1 MHPGITLADISIRRE
16 LQPGDLGFIAYMH
29 AKLYAK
35 EMGYG
40 INFEGYVLDGLG
52 EFAHQYDPAK
62 DSVWIC
68 EHEGRIIGSLVGFH
82 RNTEIQ
88 FRYFIFLPE
97 YRGIGLGNYLMNEF
111 MKYAKASGCK
121 HTYLWTTTEQA
132 AAIYLYKKFG
142 FKQTEEKFST
152 AFDKP
157 LTELRFELALQAKK

>member
-1 MHPGITLADISIRRE
+1 MNTSITLSDISIRND
-16 LQPGDLGFIAYMH
+16 LQPGDLGFLAYMH

-62 DSVWIC
+62 DKVWIC
-68 EHEGRIIGSLVGFH
+68 EHEGKIIGSLVGFH
-82 RNTEIQ
+82 RNSDIQ

-97 YRGIGLGNYLMNEF
+97 YRGIGLGKRLMQEF
-111 MKYAKASGCK
+111 IAYAKASGCK
-121 HTYLWTTTEQA
+121 NTYLWTTTEQA
-132 AAIYLYKKFG
+132 TAIALYTRYG

-157 LTELRFELALQAKK
+157 LTELRFDLAL

>member
-1 MHPGITLADISIRRE
+1 MSAGINLADITIRND
-16 LQPGDLGFIAYMH
+16 LQPGDLGFLAYIH

-52 EFAHQYDPAK
+52 EFAHQYDPEK
-62 DSVWIC
+62 DRVWIC
-68 EHEGRIIGSLVGFH
+68 EHEGQIIGSLVGVH
-82 RNTEIQ
+82 RNSDIQ

-97 YRGIGLGNYLMNEF
+97 YRGIGLGKHLMGEF
-111 MKYAKASGCK
+111 INYAKASGCRNV
-121 HTYLWTTTEQA
+121 YLWTTTEQKT
-132 AAIYLYKKFG
+132 AISLYTKFG

-157 LTELRFELALQAKK
+157 LTELRFDLAL

>member
-1 MHPGITLADISIRRE
+1 MKAGITLANISIRTE
-16 LQPGDLGFIAYMH
+16 LQPGDLGFLAYMH

-62 DSVWIC
+62 DCVWIC
-68 EHEGRIIGSLVGFH
+68 EHEDKIIGSLVAFR
-82 RNTEIQ
+82 RNNDIQ

-97 YRGIGLGNYLMNEF
+97 YRGIGLGKHLMYEF

-121 HTYLWTTTEQA
+121 HIYLWTTTEQET
-132 AAIYLYKKFG
+132 AISLYTKFG

-157 LTELRFELALQAKK
+157 LTELRFDLAL